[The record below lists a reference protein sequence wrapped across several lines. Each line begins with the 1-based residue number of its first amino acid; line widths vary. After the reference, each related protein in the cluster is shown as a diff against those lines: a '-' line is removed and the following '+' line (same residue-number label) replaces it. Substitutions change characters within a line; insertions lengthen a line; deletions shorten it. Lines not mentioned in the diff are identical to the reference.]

1 MIARS
6 NSLLL
11 SSFSVVLILLIATC
25 WSQPRFELSGGTV
38 RNNSYIYY
46 DAIIYYEKMN
56 EDDGL
61 KCVTDSDGCCHDT
74 NVSNW

>member
-1 MIARS
+1 MIARA

-11 SSFSVVLILLIATC
+11 SSFSEVLILLIATC
-25 WSQPRFELSGGTV
+25 WSQPRFELSRGTV

-46 DAIIYYEKMN
+46 DDIIYYEKMN

-61 KCVTDSDGCCHDT
+61 KCVRLLP
-74 NVSNW
+74 